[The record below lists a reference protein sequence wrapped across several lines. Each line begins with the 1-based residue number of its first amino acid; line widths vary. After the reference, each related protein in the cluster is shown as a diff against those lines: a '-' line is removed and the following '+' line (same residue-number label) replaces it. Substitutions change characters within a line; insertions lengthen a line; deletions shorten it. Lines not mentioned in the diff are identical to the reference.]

1 MKPETMSLFEREM
14 HDQVAAAR
22 DALAHA
28 ERKGDPLLV
37 QAAQAH
43 LDGLVDLARR
53 NGLQVGLP
61 SQSDIPAATSDVVA
75 S

>member
-14 HDQVAAAR
+14 RDQVAAAR
-22 DALAHA
+22 EALAQA
-28 ERKGDPLLV
+28 QRRGDPLLV

-53 NGLQVGLP
+53 NGVAVEAGAGLG
-61 SQSDIPAATSDVVA
+61 DAAVA
-75 S
+75 VAG

>member
-1 MKPETMSLFEREM
+1 MNPETMSLFEREM

-22 DALAHA
+22 EALDHA

-37 QAAQAH
+37 QATQAH

-53 NGLQVGLP
+53 NGIDVGA
-61 SQSDIPAATSDVVA
+61 PAQEPLAG
-75 S
+75 